1 MNEVSSWR
9 VGRAFEGHRRYE
21 NLGERP
27 LVAVNMYDPAM
38 SYYESKRAADEIG
51 VPNRRIATHKIS
63 KKSSLTPSIFGA
75 SITSSSDISE
85 DITFEERINDFVK
98 KQKRKRNIAKSLRKK
113 VEKSQLLYT
122 VIDLQVGTMLFS
134 RVPGTKDPAGRNI
147 KNVEAFWGFAT
158 ENENR
163 KFAKT
168 DLVLVGSIDNLIKN
182 DVPNREEAK
191 YCRYNYPSDP
201 GFMASLLNEELR
213 LGINWNDY
221 SAETC
226 GAGYDRCPPE
236 GAKAE
241 RAAFI
246 TESARKGHGSNGWG
260 WVTEVL
266 PQQRILAIVVDV
278 KYHEDESRTVLA
290 RPVLITSTV

>member
-1 MNEVSSWR
+1 
-9 VGRAFEGHRRYE
+9 
-21 NLGERP
+21 
-27 LVAVNMYDPAM
+27 M
-38 SYYESKRAADEIG
+38 SYYKSKRAADEIG
-51 VPNRRIATHKIS
+51 VPDRRNVTHKVS
-63 KKSSLTPSIFGA
+63 KKFSLSSSILGA
-75 SITSSSDISE
+75 SITNSSDISE
-85 DITFEERINDFVK
+85 DTTFEEQINDFIK
-98 KQKRKRNIAKSLRKK
+98 EQKRKRNIAKSLRKEI
-113 VEKSQLLYT
+113 EKDQLLYT

-158 ENENR
+158 ENGNR
-163 KFAKT
+163 KFSKT
-168 DLVLVGSIDNLIKN
+168 DLVLVGSIDNLTKN
-182 DVPNREEAK
+182 DVPNRDEAK

-213 LGINWNDY
+213 LGINWDDY

-241 RAAFI
+241 RAALI

-260 WVTEVL
+260 WVTETL
-266 PQQRILAIVVDV
+266 RQQRILAIVVDV
-278 KYHEDESRTVLA
+278 KYHEDGSRTVLA
-290 RPVLITSTV
+290 RPVMITPTI